1 MTSIPGLH
9 ADSAA
14 DGPYGALMEITRRPP
29 ITFAHGRGGLLW
41 DSEGN
46 RYLDFVQGWAV
57 NCLGHAPPAVAR
69 ALAEQST
76 RLLNCSPAYYS
87 EPMTRYADALTTAA
101 GLGPGLLRQQRRG
114 GQ

>member
-1 MTSIPGLH
+1 MTSTSELQT
-9 ADSAA
+9 DSTAN
-14 DGPYGALMEITRRPP
+14 GPYGALMEIARRPP
-29 ITFAHGRGGLLW
+29 ITFTHGRGGLLW

-69 ALAEQST
+69 ALADQST
-76 RLLNCSPAYYS
+76 QAAQLQPRILQRADDAVRGRLDGGCGP
-87 EPMTRYADALTTAA
+87 
-101 GLGPGLLRQQRRG
+101 GPGLLRQQRRG

>member
-1 MTSIPGLH
+1 MTSTSELQTGSTVP
-9 ADSAA
+9 
-14 DGPYGALMEITRRPP
+14 GPYGALMEIAWRPP
-29 ITFAHGRGGLLW
+29 ITFTRGRGGLLW

-87 EPMTRYADALTTAA
+87 EPMTRYAVNRL
-101 GLGPGLLRQQRRG
+101 
-114 GQ
+114 